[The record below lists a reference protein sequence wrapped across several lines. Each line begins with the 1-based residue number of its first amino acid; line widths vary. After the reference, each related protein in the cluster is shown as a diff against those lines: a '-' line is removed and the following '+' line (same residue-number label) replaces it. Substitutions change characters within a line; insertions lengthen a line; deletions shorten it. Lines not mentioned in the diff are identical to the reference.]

1 MKVEIKPVIKTSTEV
16 EINIVVFSDPIN
28 NETKAS
34 ATVKLLG
41 DGIFETK
48 SVILTAQEY
57 SSWGSDD
64 NYIYDLIL
72 SKVGLERNN

>member
-16 EINIVVFSDPIN
+16 ELNIVLFNDPITN
-28 NETKAS
+28 QTKAS

-48 SVILTAQEY
+48 NAIITAEEY
-57 SSWGSDD
+57 SSWGEDD

-72 SKVGLERNN
+72 SKVGLERA

>member
-1 MKVEIKPVIKTSTEV
+1 MKVQIKPVTKISTEV
-16 EINIVVFSDPIN
+16 ELNIVVFNDPIN

-41 DGIFETK
+41 EGIFDTK
-48 SVILTAQEY
+48 QVIIEAAEY
-57 SSWGSDD
+57 SAWGSDD

-72 SKVGLERNN
+72 SKVGLQRA